1 MSEISDSVA
10 DVQGPEQPADRPRK
24 PKLTRDERA
33 AKNRANSLRS
43 TGPRTPEG
51 KAVSRC
57 NAMTHRLT
65 ATTIP
70 PDDAPGEPQGYYRK
84 RLDLWIADVR
94 PVGAVELALVEVAC
108 RASWRLDRVARFEAA
123 DANRRAGRR
132 SDDPKAQSERC
143 RARELGY
150 YLMFTV
156 GRDDYWEPV
165 DFQTPN
171 EYDDPPHFVDQLGRF
186 PEGVEWLI
194 AEWEAVLKDLAALPD
209 GGAAPIRPC
218 PGDPPRPSWEANRP
232 RPPALE
238 FAVRARGRAVRLL
251 GIPLLEHG
259 RPPRQPLI
267 EAGQAELAR
276 LKGRLVELAG
286 EAGSRRDADLALF
299 DPGPPLGLLTRYQ
312 AAATRELFKA
322 VELLAKLRQ
331 SPGRLNP
338 GATEAGDAP
347 APEVEAPAP
356 DVEAPG
362 PAAAA
367 EVEAPAAAPEV
378 EAAPGTEAAAG
389 PPRAA
394 SPGPARPAQ
403 GVRNEAT
410 SPDRMDTLSAPRD
423 REEGSSEAERAGR

>member
-1 MSEISDSVA
+1 MS
-10 DVQGPEQPADRPRK
+10 QGPDDVTSNARATTAPAPRPGRK
-24 PKLTRDERA
+24 GAKLTPEQRAQTNKRNA
-33 AKNRANSLRS
+33 AKS

-70 PDDAPGEPQGYYRK
+70 PDDAPGEALGDYR
-84 RLDLWIADVR
+84 RRFELWTQDIR

-123 DANRRAGRR
+123 DARRRHERR

-143 RARELGY
+143 RAKQLGY
-150 YLMFTV
+150 YLMLTV

-194 AEWEAVLKDLAALPD
+194 AEWEAVLKDLAELPD
-209 GGAAPIRPC
+209 GGAAAIPPS

-232 RPPALE
+232 RPAALE

-259 RPPRQPLI
+259 RPPREPLI
-267 EAGQAELAR
+267 EAGQAELVR
-276 LKGRLVELAG
+276 LKTRLVELAG

-322 VELLAKLRQ
+322 VELLSKLRQ

-347 APEVEAPAP
+347 APEAEAPAP
-356 DVEAPG
+356 DVEAP
-362 PAAAA
+362 
-367 EVEAPAAAPEV
+367 APAAAPSPEV

-394 SPGPARPAQ
+394 SPGPARPAPN
-403 GVRNEAT
+403 VRNEAT
-410 SPDRMDTLSAPRD
+410 SSEPMDTLSTVRD
-423 REEGSSEAERAGR
+423 SEEGSSRAERVGR